1 MATWSSSLLCPAGR
15 SWNVGFE
22 TLGKE
27 GLDRLSKSLSSSSD
41 GLGSDGVDARGIS
54 EGRAEEVVVEGSV
67 VLYSGAAEEVVVEGS
82 VGLCSGA
89 AEEVVVKGTEVM

>member
-54 EGRAEEVVVEGSV
+54 EGRAEVVVEGSV

-82 VGLCSGA
+82 VGLYSGA